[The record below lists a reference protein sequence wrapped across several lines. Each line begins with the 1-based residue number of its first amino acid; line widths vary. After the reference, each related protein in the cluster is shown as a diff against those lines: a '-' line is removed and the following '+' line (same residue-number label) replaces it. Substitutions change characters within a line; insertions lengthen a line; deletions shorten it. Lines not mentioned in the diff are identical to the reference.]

1 MSIGSLTQS
10 HTIRS
15 PDHIEYGS
23 GAVAALEPFVA
34 ERGIESALVVTDEQL
49 AAGGVVDPALA
60 RLETAGVDVAVYD
73 GVAPEPKL
81 SMVEAAA
88 ERVADTDLVVGVGGG
103 SSMDTAKLAA
113 ALAEHGGPVREMLGM
128 DNVPGPTGP
137 LALVPTTAGTGSEVT
152 HIGVFA
158 DERDGGV
165 KKVVFSP
172 HLFADLAAVDPD
184 LTKTLPPG
192 VAAATGLDALTHAI
206 ESYVSLLRTPY
217 TDTLARRAVEL
228 VAENLRPAVAQG
240 PANDDAR
247 ANMSLAATLAGQAFV
262 NSGLGAVHAL
272 TYPLGMECGLGH
284 GLANGVLLPHVMRY
298 NVPAE
303 VERFA
308 ELAALL
314 GEQRRPGE
322 SDRAFADRGVDAV
335 FDLLEDVDVP
345 TSIAG
350 YGDFDRETFAEWA
363 DVAFEYS
370 EHNIDR
376 NPRAMDREDVIGVF
390 EAAAAGRGA
399 TGDHGASRGR

>member
-1 MSIGSLTQS
+1 MSMGSLTES
-10 HTIRS
+10 HSIRS
-15 PDHIEYGS
+15 PDHVEYGA
-23 GAVAALEPFVA
+23 GAVDALEAFA
-34 ERGIESALVVTDEQL
+34 TERGLDSALIVTDEFL
-49 AAGGVVDPALA
+49 ADSGVIDAPVA
-60 RLETAGVDVAVYD
+60 RLDAAGVDVAVYD

-88 ERVADTDLVVGVGGG
+88 DRVADRDVVVGVGGG

-113 ALAEHGGPVREMLGM
+113 ALAEHGGPVRDMLGM
-128 DNVPGPTGP
+128 DNVPGETGP

-158 DERDGGV
+158 DEREGGV

-184 LTKTLPPG
+184 LTATLPPG
-192 VAAATGLDALTHAI
+192 VAAATGLDALTHAV
-206 ESYVSLLRTPY
+206 ESYVTLLRTPY

-228 VAENLRPAVAQG
+228 VAENLRPAVTQG
-240 PANDDAR
+240 PENDAAR

-272 TYPLGMECGLGH
+272 TYPLGMEAELGH

-303 VERFA
+303 VDRFA
-308 ELAALL
+308 DVAELL
-314 GEQRRPGE
+314 GEERRPGE
-322 SDRAFADRGVDAV
+322 SDRAFADRSVEAV

-345 TSIAG
+345 TNVAS
-350 YGDFDRETFAEWA
+350 YGDFDRGTFAEFA
-363 DVAFEYS
+363 DVAFEHS
-370 EHNIDR
+370 EHNIER
-376 NPRAMDREDVIGVF
+376 NPRHMDREDVIGVF
-390 EAAAAGRGA
+390 EAAVEGR
-399 TGDHGASRGR
+399 

>member
-1 MSIGSLTQS
+1 MSIGSLTES
-10 HTIRS
+10 HSIRS
-15 PDHIEYGS
+15 PDHVEYGA
-23 GAVAALEPFVA
+23 GAVDALEAFAA
-34 ERGIESALVVTDEQL
+34 ERGIESALVVTDDFLADSGVIDAPVARL
-49 AAGGVVDPALA
+49 AA
-60 RLETAGVDVAVYD
+60 AGVDVAVYD

-81 SMVEAAA
+81 SMVEDAA
-88 ERVADTDLVVGVGGG
+88 ERVADRDLVVGVGGG

-113 ALAEHGGPVREMLGM
+113 ALAQHGGPVRDMLGM
-128 DNVPGPTGP
+128 DNVPGETGA

-158 DERDGGV
+158 DEREGGV

-184 LTKTLPPG
+184 LTKTMPPD

-240 PANDDAR
+240 PTNDAAR

-303 VERFA
+303 VGRFA
-308 ELAALL
+308 DLAGLL
-314 GEQRRPGE
+314 GEERRPGE
-322 SDRAFADRGVDAV
+322 SERAFADRSVAAV
-335 FDLLEDVDVP
+335 FDLLEDVNVP
-345 TSIAG
+345 TSIAT
-350 YGDFDRETFAEWA
+350 YGDFDRETFADFA
-363 DVAFEYS
+363 DVAFEHS

-376 NPRAMDREDVIGVF
+376 NPRTMDREDVIGVF
-390 EAAAAGRGA
+390 EAAAEGRESA
-399 TGDHGASRGR
+399 RGR

>member
-1 MSIGSLTQS
+1 MSLGSLTDS
-10 HTIRS
+10 HSIRS
-15 PDHIEYGS
+15 PDHVEYGS
-23 GAVAALEPFVA
+23 GAVGALEPFAA
-34 ERGIESALVVTDEQL
+34 EHGIDSALIVTDEFL
-49 AAGGVVDPALA
+49 AESGVIDAPVA
-60 RLETAGVDVAVYD
+60 RLEAAGVDVAVYD

-88 ERVADTDLVVGVGGG
+88 ERVADRDLVVGVGGG

-113 ALAEHGGPVREMLGM
+113 ALAAHGGPVRDMLGM
-128 DNVPGPTGP
+128 DNVPGGTGP

-158 DERDGGV
+158 DEREGGV
-165 KKVVFSP
+165 KKVVFST

-184 LTKTLPPG
+184 LTRTLPPG

-206 ESYVSLLRTPY
+206 ESYVTLLRTPY

-228 VAENLRPAVAQG
+228 VAANLRPAVAQG
-240 PANDDAR
+240 PTNDRAR

-303 VERFA
+303 VDRFA
-308 ELAALL
+308 DLARLL

-322 SDRAFADRGVDAV
+322 SDRAFADRSVAAV

-345 TSIAG
+345 TSIAA
-350 YGDFDRETFAEWA
+350 YGDFDRETFAEFA
-363 DVAFEYS
+363 DVAFGHS

-376 NPRAMDREDVIGVF
+376 NPRGMDREDVIGVF
-390 EAAAAGRGA
+390 EAAAAGRDPAG
-399 TGDHGASRGR
+399 SR

>member
-1 MSIGSLTQS
+1 MSMGSLTES
-10 HTIRS
+10 HSIRS
-15 PDHIEYGS
+15 PDHVEYGA
-23 GAVAALEPFVA
+23 GAVDALGAFA
-34 ERGIESALVVTDEQL
+34 TERGLDSALIVTDEFL
-49 AAGGVVDPALA
+49 ADSGVIDAPVA
-60 RLETAGVDVAVYD
+60 RLDAAGVDVAVYD

-88 ERVADTDLVVGVGGG
+88 DRVADRDVVVGVGGG

-113 ALAEHGGPVREMLGM
+113 ALAEHGGPVRDMLGM
-128 DNVPGPTGP
+128 DNVPGGTGP

-158 DERDGGV
+158 DEREGGV

-184 LTKTLPPG
+184 LTATLPPG
-192 VAAATGLDALTHAI
+192 VAAATGLDALTHAV
-206 ESYVSLLRTPY
+206 ESYVTLLRTPY

-228 VAENLRPAVAQG
+228 VAENLRPAVTQG
-240 PANDDAR
+240 PENDAAR

-303 VERFA
+303 VDRFA
-308 ELAALL
+308 DVAELL
-314 GEQRRPGE
+314 GEERRPGE
-322 SDRAFADRGVDAV
+322 SDRAFADRSVEAV

-345 TSIAG
+345 TNVAA
-350 YGDFDRETFAEWA
+350 YGDFDRGTFAEFA
-363 DVAFEYS
+363 DVAFEHS
-370 EHNIDR
+370 EHNIER
-376 NPRAMDREDVIGVF
+376 NPRHMDREDVIGVF
-390 EAAAAGRGA
+390 EAAVEGR
-399 TGDHGASRGR
+399 